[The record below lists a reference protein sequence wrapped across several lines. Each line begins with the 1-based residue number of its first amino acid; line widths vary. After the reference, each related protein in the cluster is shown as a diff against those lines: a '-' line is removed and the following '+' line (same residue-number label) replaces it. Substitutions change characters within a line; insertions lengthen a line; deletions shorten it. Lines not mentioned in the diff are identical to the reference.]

1 MRVFILLVMFAFSSV
16 AAAFS
21 GTVNVNIAY
30 VKAYKKYAAED
41 VEEFEVRDFMGAAAF
56 LGAVQ
61 GMADVYNDLGFSSSI
76 CYAQGATSRQL
87 ADISAKF
94 ILANPEHHAES
105 LSYVVWLSHASV
117 FGLDSDESCW
127 SHEYWIDHNFQIEGD
142 GEPF

>member
-1 MRVFILLVMFAFSSV
+1 MRVAILLTMIAFSST
-16 AAAFS
+16 ASAFS

-30 VKAYKKYAAED
+30 VKAYKKYAAEEVD
-41 VEEFEVRDFMGAAAF
+41 DFEVVDYMGAAAF

-61 GMADVYNDLGFSSSI
+61 GMADVYNDLGFSSSV
-76 CYAQGATSRQL
+76 CYPKGADRRQL

-105 LSYVVWLSHASV
+105 LSYVVWLSHASA
-117 FGLDSDESCW
+117 FGLDSDEDCW
-127 SHEYWIDHNFQIEGD
+127 AHEYWIDHNFQIDGE